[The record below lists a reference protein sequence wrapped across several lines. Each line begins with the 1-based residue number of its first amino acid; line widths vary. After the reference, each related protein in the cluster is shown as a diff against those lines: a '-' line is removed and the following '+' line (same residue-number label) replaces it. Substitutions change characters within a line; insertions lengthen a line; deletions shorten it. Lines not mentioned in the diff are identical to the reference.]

1 MAAAVAGARAPTTQ
15 RWGDV
20 DDDADDAVIL
30 PPPTT
35 SGPDSRGIKTTVEY
49 KRNDKGEIVRVTSRV
64 RVVKVEKKLYKVR
77 GEKEGEKR
85 SGRMKR
91 RVDSAGGGGPTIES
105 FLSSRFP
112 NLFLP
117 RFALL

>member
-1 MAAAVAGARAPTTQ
+1 MAAAVAGARATTQ

-77 GEKEGEKR
+77 KEGKDER
-85 SGRMKR
+85 EERWAVR
-91 RVDSAGGGGPTIES
+91 RPPAAA
-105 FLSSRFP
+105 R
-112 NLFLP
+112 
-117 RFALL
+117 R

>member
-77 GEKEGEKR
+77 GEKEGEKM

-91 RVDSAGGGGPTIES
+91 
-105 FLSSRFP
+105 
-112 NLFLP
+112 
-117 RFALL
+117 

>member
-77 GEKEGEKR
+77 RKRGERLER
-85 SGRMKR
+85 R
-91 RVDSAGGGGPTIES
+91 RVDSAGGGPTIER
-105 FLSSRFP
+105 FLLGPIP
-112 NLFLP
+112 NLGFP

>member
-49 KRNDKGEIVRVTSRV
+49 KRNDKGEIIRVTSRV

-77 GEKEGEKR
+77 ERNGWKR
-85 SGRMKR
+85 EAM
-91 RVDSAGGGGPTIES
+91 VDSAGDAGGPTIEDS
-105 FLSSRFP
+105 LY
-112 NLFLP
+112 
-117 RFALL
+117 

>member
-77 GEKEGEKR
+77 GSERERGEKQEER
-85 SGRMKR
+85 RDGRR
-91 RVDSAGGGGPTIES
+91 FGGGGGPTTIDWFS
-105 FLSSRFP
+105 C
-112 NLFLP
+112 
-117 RFALL
+117 

>member
-1 MAAAVAGARAPTTQ
+1 MAAAVAGARPTTQ

-64 RVVKVEKKLYKVR
+64 RVVKVEKKLYKVGR
-77 GEKEGEKR
+77 GRTEERK
-85 SGRMKR
+85 
-91 RVDSAGGGGPTIES
+91 
-105 FLSSRFP
+105 
-112 NLFLP
+112 
-117 RFALL
+117 

>member
-64 RVVKVEKKLYKVR
+64 RIVKVEKKLYKVR
-77 GEKEGEKR
+77 DAREKAGKKR
-85 SGRMKR
+85 LSIP
-91 RVDSAGGGGPTIES
+91 GGGGPRR
-105 FLSSRFP
+105 SRI
-112 NLFLP
+112 LFC
-117 RFALL
+117 

>member
-1 MAAAVAGARAPTTQ
+1 MAATTAAPPATTQ

-49 KRNDKGEIVRVTSRV
+49 RRNDKGEIVRMTSRV

-77 GEKEGEKR
+77 RG
-85 SGRMKR
+85 SGRM
-91 RVDSAGGGGPTIES
+91 VD
-105 FLSSRFP
+105 
-112 NLFLP
+112 
-117 RFALL
+117 